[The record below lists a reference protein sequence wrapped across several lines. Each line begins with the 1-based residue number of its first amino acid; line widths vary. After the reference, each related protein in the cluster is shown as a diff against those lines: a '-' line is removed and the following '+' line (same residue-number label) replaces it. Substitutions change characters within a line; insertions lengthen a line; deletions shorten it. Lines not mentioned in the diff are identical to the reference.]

1 MFEETNVVSTIFTLK
16 ADEFNSSLANVNKQ
30 MKLTSSE
37 MKLAGSKLRDFGDD
51 TKLLSDKQKILE
63 SQVKNVNDKMKIY
76 ADSIQ
81 KNTERMNNNKAELEL
96 LGQKKGDLNKQL
108 KDSIKLFGE
117 ESDESKKLKEELDKT
132 NDEYKKKEQQLKNNI
147 NAINNHTIE
156 LNKNEAQLVELQ
168 GELRKTNQ
176 EIEKNSNKFL
186 NAGETLNEYGTK
198 ISNAGEKLTKV
209 GKTLTVGVTAPI
221 VAVGTMAVKSAIEFE
236 SAFAGVKKTV
246 NGTEEQFNELE
257 KGITEMSKK
266 LPTSANDIAHVAEA
280 AGQLGIE
287 TDNILGFTKTIIDL
301 GNATNLVGEQ
311 GASQLAK
318 FANITQMSQK
328 DFDRLGSTIVAL
340 GNNMA
345 TTEADI
351 VTMGMRLAG
360 AGKQVGL
367 TEAQIMGLSAALS
380 SVGIEAE
387 AGGSSVSKVMIEMQ
401 LAVEKGGD
409 SLEDFAKVA
418 GMSSSQFKKAF
429 KDDAAG
435 ALIQFIKGLAESEKK
450 GVSAIKV
457 LDDMGISE
465 VRMRD
470 ALLRAAGAGD
480 LFNKSIS
487 IGTQAWQENTAL
499 VNEANQRYAT
509 TESQIAITKNQI
521 VDSAR
526 KIGNDLLPAVRGI
539 ITNIA
544 NLTEKFSTLS
554 PQTQENIIKMA
565 LFGAA
570 IGPVTSVVGGLTKGI
585 GGTITTLGNL
595 ATKLGTATT
604 ATATVGTTASVAGG
618 AGGLGALA
626 GGLGSVLATVAPFA
640 LGAGAIA
647 TAGYGIYKVMSKEVV
662 PSVDLFADR
671 LEVCGKKVGEFGE
684 VNEYTT
690 VKISEQTKKQ
700 VQAYI
705 DMDNGVTS
713 TLEGLYIN
721 STAITDEIKNSTI
734 AKFDEMSNKVVEGY
748 RTQKDSA
755 ILETT
760 ELFSSTK
767 NITET
772 EQTELLNSISQY
784 YKDQETTVNNA
795 ETQIKGIL
803 DRASSEHR
811 ELTKEEYE
819 TVTMWREKMK
829 EKAISALSENEI
841 EAKVILERM
850 KDYDGR
856 ITAEQASEHIKKL
869 NESKNKAVATANEEY
884 EKRIGLIERMKAE
897 GIIKSQEQADKMI
910 AEAKR
915 QRDGIIENAEKTR
928 MDAIEKM
935 RQMNTDLETQ
945 VDTSTGK
952 ILTWWDKLKRWWS
965 GWQPESKSFEYTI
978 TARQGQSSPVAGD
991 MERGY
996 YTGTSSVSE
1005 SGVYKVNEL
1014 GWELF
1019 DSNNNLQ
1026 SISYNTAYLPSG
1038 TSVTNHLASTQQMR
1052 RDISSEVSRQI
1063 AGNGNK
1069 LALLIG
1075 EEVGK
1080 QLKTNDIATNYNISK
1095 LEVSTQIDN
1104 NSGVEQL
1111 INALNQL
1118 PRLATMRR

>member
-1 MFEETNVVSTIFTLK
+1 MFEETNVVSTIFTINS
-16 ADEFNSSLANVNKQ
+16 DEFNSSLSKVNQQ
-30 MKLTSSE
+30 MKLTQSE
-37 MKLAGSKLRDFGDD
+37 MKLAGSKLKEFGND
-51 TKLLSDKQKILE
+51 TKLLSDKQKILDT
-63 SQVKNVNDKMKIY
+63 QIKNVNDKMKIY
-76 ADSIQ
+76 SDNIQ
-81 KNTERMNNNKAELEL
+81 KNTERMNSNKAELEL
-96 LGQKKGDLNKQL
+96 LGQKKNDLNKKL

-117 ESDESKKLKEELDKT
+117 ESDEAKKLKEELNKT

-147 NAINNHTIE
+147 NAINKNSVE
-156 LNKNEAQLVELQ
+156 LNKNKSQLVDLQ
-168 GELRKTNQ
+168 GELRKTN
-176 EIEKNSNKFL
+176 ENISKNSNSFIKYSEAMQATSEKMKSAGQKIGDVGGKIMSLSAPLLAGGVAIGKFSMDFEKSIAKVSTLIDTSVVDINTFKSSIIQLSDTSGISVNDLTESLYEALSAGVSTADAMDFLTKSTKLAKSGFADTTQTIDLLTSIL
-186 NAGETLNEYGTK
+186 NSYGLEVSEVSRISDILIQTQNYGKTTIQELSQYMGKLIPTAKEAGVNIEQLGSAYAILTSKGIQTAESTTYLNSMMNELSKSGTKVDDVLKKVTGKGFKDLTKEGKTLGEILNIINDYAGKSGLALNDMFGSVEGAKAAMTLANNSGKDFNEMLKNMTNSAGSTEEAFNK
-198 ISNAGEKLTKV
+198 ISNTTGEK
-209 GKTLTVGVTAPI
+209 
-221 VAVGTMAVKSAIEFE
+221 
-236 SAFAGVKKTV
+236 
-246 NGTEEQFNELE
+246 
-257 KGITEMSKK
+257 
-266 LPTSANDIAHVAEA
+266 
-280 AGQLGIE
+280 
-287 TDNILGFTKTIIDL
+287 FTKSINKFKNSFLEAGDKLAPTIDL
-301 GNATNLVGEQ
+301 LSDGI
-311 GASQLAK
+311 S
-318 FANITQMSQK
+318 NIADKLGQMDAQ
-328 DFDRLGSTIVAL
+328 TIV
-340 GNNMA
+340 
-345 TTEADI
+345 
-351 VTMGMRLAG
+351 
-360 AGKQVGL
+360 
-367 TEAQIMGLSAALS
+367 
-380 SVGIEAE
+380 
-387 AGGSSVSKVMIEMQ
+387 
-401 LAVEKGGD
+401 
-409 SLEDFAKVA
+409 
-418 GMSSSQFKKAF
+418 
-429 KDDAAG
+429 
-435 ALIQFIKGLAESEKK
+435 
-450 GVSAIKV
+450 
-457 LDDMGISE
+457 
-465 VRMRD
+465 
-470 ALLRAAGAGD
+470 
-480 LFNKSIS
+480 
-487 IGTQAWQENTAL
+487 
-499 VNEANQRYAT
+499 
-509 TESQIAITKNQI
+509 
-521 VDSAR
+521 
-526 KIGNDLLPAVRGI
+526 
-539 ITNIA
+539 
-544 NLTEKFSTLS
+544 
-554 PQTQENIIKMA
+554 NIIKMGA
-565 LFGAA
+565 FGTVLGGTMK
-570 IGPVTSVVGGLTKGI
+570 IVGGFTTGLGSII
-585 GGTITTLGNL
+585 GGLGKL
-595 ATKLGTATT
+595 TGALGTATT

-618 AGGLGALA
+618 VGGLGALA

-640 LGAGAIA
+640 IGAGAIA

-671 LEVCGKKVGEFGE
+671 LVVCGKKVGEFGE

-700 VQAYI
+700 VQAYV

-734 AKFDEMSNKVVEGY
+734 AKFDEMSSKVVEGY

-755 ILETT
+755 IQETT

-841 EAKVILERM
+841 EAKVILQRM

-884 EKRIGLIERMKAE
+884 EKRIALIERMKSE

-915 QRDGIIENAEKTR
+915 QRDGIVENAEKTR

-978 TARQGQSSPVAGD
+978 TARQGQSSPVTGEV
-991 MERGY
+991 ERGY

-1038 TSVTNHLASTQQMR
+1038 TQVTNHLTSTQQMR

-1063 AGNGNK
+1063 AGNSNK

-1080 QLKTNDIATNYNISK
+1080 QLKTNDITTSYNISK
-1095 LEVSTQIDN
+1095 LEVVTQIDN
-1104 NSGVEQL
+1104 NSGVDQL
-1111 INALNQL
+1111 LDSLNQL
-1118 PRLATMRR
+1118 PLLAMMRR